1 MKISTKGRYSL
12 LVMIDLTENK
22 SDDFIP
28 LRDIAKRQDI
38 SEKYLESIIKLLV
51 KHKLVVGLRGKGG
64 GYKLTKPVEEYT
76 VWDILNVSEDNL
88 LIVDDS
94 LMHNKSVL
102 NDSDKKI
109 LAMWDDLNVLISDYF
124 KGISISSLIAE
135 ESGND
140 YII

>member
-51 KHKLVVGLRGKGG
+51 KNKLVVGLRGKGG
-64 GYKLTKPVEEYT
+64 GYKLTGHPSDIT
-76 VWDILNVSEDNL
+76 VGE
-88 LIVDDS
+88 
-94 LMHNKSVL
+94 VL
-102 NDSDKKI
+102 R
-109 LAMWDDLNVLISDYF
+109 
-124 KGISISSLIAE
+124 IAE
-135 ESGND
+135 ENIMIDDEDTESMYRTSEYRTIVFDKSPVSALSAATSIDAASSGASLLMTA
-140 YII
+140 

>member
-64 GYKLTKPVEEYT
+64 GYKLTGHPGDIT
-76 VWDILNVSEDNL
+76 VGE
-88 LIVDDS
+88 
-94 LMHNKSVL
+94 VL
-102 NDSDKKI
+102 R
-109 LAMWDDLNVLISDYF
+109 
-124 KGISISSLIAE
+124 IAE
-135 ESGND
+135 ENIMIDDEDTERMYRTSEYRTIDMWSNLSKMINDYFDNISIADLIVEDPGND
-140 YII
+140 FVI

>member
-64 GYKLTKPVEEYT
+64 GYKLIGHPSDIT
-76 VWDILNVSEDNL
+76 VGE
-88 LIVDDS
+88 
-94 LMHNKSVL
+94 VL
-102 NDSDKKI
+102 R
-109 LAMWDDLNVLISDYF
+109 
-124 KGISISSLIAE
+124 IAE
-135 ESGND
+135 ENIMIDDEDIESMYRTSEYRTIDMWSKLSKMINDYFDNISIADLIVEDPGND
-140 YII
+140 FVI